1 MRAVKEAD
9 LDPDPDPAIDLSSAE
24 SQHFVTVLIFQWTEW
39 QWILLKNHCSSPDP
53 SLGPDTLDDTLR
65 KAFLAGLW

>member
-24 SQHFVTVLIFQWTEW
+24 SQHFVTVLIFQWTE
-39 QWILLKNHCSSPDP
+39 
-53 SLGPDTLDDTLR
+53 
-65 KAFLAGLW
+65 